1 MRAGAMAI
9 TGCALSFNCGFR
21 ASGLSFA
28 SLSGFC
34 ADGAA
39 TIVAAS
45 SRDAAPAH
53 ALRRKWF
60 MVHPFDLSDLDPR
73 SAVAGLVKLYKGDR
87 TTASASV
94 IITGC
99 LQLLP
104 RCLLPAWAVR

>member
-28 SLSGFC
+28 SLSVFC
-34 ADGAA
+34 ADVGA

-53 ALRRKWF
+53 ALRRKGF
-60 MVHPFDLSDLDPR
+60 MVHPSDLLLSSPAR
-73 SAVAGLVKLYKGDR
+73 RWQGSEKLYKGDR
-87 TTASASV
+87 TTASAISDNN
-94 IITGC
+94 GM
-99 LQLLP
+99 P
-104 RCLLPAWAVR
+104 S